1 MPSADRYAR
10 YRADQ
15 TTIWV
20 SKRAAEYL
28 ARERAA
34 TGEATAAAL
43 DRLLGELRSLRKGS
57 GGGAGGAAK
66 SARGGAKSASKA
78 ASKSGASGAKSASKG
93 GAKSA
98 TRGSRSAAKAGGRTG
113 ARTRG
118 AA

>member
-20 SKRAAEYL
+20 SKRAAEFL
-28 ARERAA
+28 ARERAGS
-34 TGEATAAAL
+34 GEATAAAL

-66 SARGGAKSASKA
+66 AARGGAKSAA
-78 ASKSGASGAKSASKG
+78 KSGGTTGAKSAAKG

-98 TRGSRSAAKAGGRTG
+98 SRGSRSAAKAGGRGG

-118 AA
+118 TA

>member
-20 SKRAAEYL
+20 SKRAAEFL

-43 DRLLGELRSLRKGS
+43 DRLLGELRSARKAG

-66 SARGGAKSASKA
+66 SARGGAKSA
-78 ASKSGASGAKSASKG
+78 AKSAAKG

-98 TRGSRSAAKAGGRTG
+98 SRGTRSAAKAGGRA
-113 ARTRG
+113 AR
-118 AA
+118 

>member
-20 SKRAAEYL
+20 SKAAAEFL

-43 DRLLGELRSLRKGS
+43 DRLLGELRKLRRGS
-57 GGGAGGAAK
+57 GGGGAGGGGAAK
-66 SARGGAKSASKA
+66 SARGGAKSASKGGARGA
-78 ASKSGASGAKSASKG
+78 AKG
-93 GAKSA
+93 GAKK
-98 TRGSRSAAKAGGRTG
+98 GAAKAGGRG
-113 ARTRG
+113 RA
-118 AA
+118 

>member
-20 SKRAAEYL
+20 SKRAAEFL

-43 DRLLGELRSLRKGS
+43 DRLLGELRSLRKA

-66 SARGGAKSASKA
+66 AARGGAKSASKSA
-78 ASKSGASGAKSASKG
+78 AKG

-98 TRGSRSAAKAGGRTG
+98 ARGSRSAAKTGGRAA
-113 ARTRG
+113 AR
-118 AA
+118 

>member
-20 SKRAAEYL
+20 SKRAAEFL
-28 ARERAA
+28 ARERAGS
-34 TGEATAAAL
+34 GEATAAAL

-66 SARGGAKSASKA
+66 AARGGAKSASKS
-78 ASKSGASGAKSASKG
+78 ASKSAAKG

-98 TRGSRSAAKAGGRTG
+98 SRGSRSAAKSGG
-113 ARTRG
+113 RG
-118 AA
+118 AAAR

>member
-20 SKRAAEYL
+20 SKRSAEFL

-66 SARGGAKSASKA
+66 AARGGAKTASKA
-78 ASKSGASGAKSASKG
+78 

-98 TRGSRSAAKAGGRTG
+98 TKGAAKSASRAGTRSAAKAGARG
-113 ARTRG
+113 AR
-118 AA
+118 